1 MMEIINVFID
11 AGFVR
16 GPKTTENGEM
26 NMYEYENEVGVNM
39 LSIFVI
45 IARRDGNEV
54 FEPQF
59 DAISNPRSSVFVHLF

>member
-1 MMEIINVFID
+1 MNVFID

-26 NMYEYENEVGVNM
+26 NKYEYEYEEGVIM

-59 DAISNPRSSVFVHLF
+59 GAISNPRSSVFLHLF